1 MDNHVH
7 RKRDFLDFL
16 QTLLKYKKLLI
27 YTFIVSTV
35 LSIGIS
41 LMLPL
46 WYRSSARLLF
56 PHSENALG
64 LDMSMILGNVPLDL
78 GQKGS
83 IKNERLGSILKS
95 RLFLDDVIKKY
106 DLQAVY
112 NEEYLFLTRERLL
125 DNISMDFDY
134 DDQSI
139 KVSFD
144 YKNDAQKAYEIL
156 NYMIAKANDLNM
168 KMQSAEAHNNR
179 VFIEKTYN
187 EAQSKIGAIEDSLSI
202 FQEKFGVYLLDEQ
215 MKATIEVQAITEQQL
230 IEAKIERNFMRGMIH
245 GDTPKLKELE
255 QRINAIEAEL
265 IKLQKTVPEYSVM
278 LPLQVVGSHVLSFY
292 KLKRELEI
300 GAKVLTYLTPQYE
313 QAKIQ
318 EVQSKP
324 SYVILDPPHLPEYKF
339 KPKRSMVVLGSVFLV
354 MMLIFIYIQ
363 SVESIHR
370 LKALDGDKYI
380 KLKSVLEHFKIK
392 LL

>member
-1 MDNHVH
+1 MNE
-7 RKRDFLDFL
+7 KRDFLDFI

-27 YTFIVSTV
+27 YAFIISTV

-41 LMLPL
+41 LVLPL

-56 PHSENALG
+56 PYNENALG
-64 LDMSMILGNVPLDL
+64 MDMSMILGNVPLDL

-83 IKNERLGSILKS
+83 VKNERLGSILKS
-95 RLFLDDVIKKY
+95 RLFLDDVIKKF
-106 DLQAVY
+106 DLQEVY
-112 NEEYLFLTRERLL
+112 NQEYLFLTREMLL
-125 DNISMDFDY
+125 DNISMEFEY

-144 YKNDAQKAYEIL
+144 YKNDPKKAFEIL
-156 NYMIAKANDLNM
+156 TYMISKANELNM

-179 VFIEKTYN
+179 VFIERTYD
-187 EAQSKIGAIEDSLSI
+187 EAQSRISAIEDSLHI
-202 FQEKFGVYLLDEQ
+202 FQEKYGVYLLDEQ

-245 GDTPKLKELE
+245 TNNPKLKELDL
-255 QRINAIEAEL
+255 RISAIENEL
-265 IKLQKTVPEYSVM
+265 TKLQQTVPDYSVM
-278 LPLQVVGSHVLSFY
+278 LPLKIVGGHALTFY

-324 SYVILDPPHLPEYKF
+324 SYVILDHPNIPEYKY
-339 KPKRSMVVLGSVFLV
+339 KPKRSLVVLGSVFLS
-354 MMLIFIYIQ
+354 MFLIFIYILLFEAIN
-363 SVESIHR
+363 SLERRDRVKYEK
-370 LKALDGDKYI
+370 LKLIFAQLGI
-380 KLKSVLEHFKIK
+380 KLR
-392 LL
+392 